1 MKEIIEDYIKLK
13 QKQAI
18 KEYKDKNNSS
28 NLLGIAL
35 FFILVT
41 VSVYW
46 ANETINLNKPAIV
59 NSK

>member
-46 ANETINLNKPAIV
+46 ANETIKLNKPAIV

>member
-35 FFILVT
+35 FFILIT

>member
-35 FFILVT
+35 FFILIT
-41 VSVYW
+41 VGVY
-46 ANETINLNKPAIV
+46 
-59 NSK
+59 

>member
-41 VSVYW
+41 GFVYL
-46 ANETINLNKPAIV
+46 AHENIKLNKPAIV
-59 NSK
+59 NLK

>member
-35 FFILVT
+35 FFILIT
-41 VSVYW
+41 GFVYL
-46 ANETINLNKPAIV
+46 AHENTKLNKPAIV

>member
-1 MKEIIEDYIKLK
+1 MEKLIEDYVKLK

-41 VSVYW
+41 VGVYW
-46 ANETINLNKPAIV
+46 ANETIKLNKPAIV

>member
-35 FFILVT
+35 FFILIT
-41 VSVYW
+41 VGVYW
-46 ANETINLNKPAIV
+46 ANETIKLNKPAIV

>member
-28 NLLGIAL
+28 NLLEIAL
-35 FFILVT
+35 FFILIT
-41 VSVYW
+41 VGVYW
-46 ANETINLNKPAIV
+46 ANETIKLNKPAIV

>member
-41 VSVYW
+41 GFVYL
-46 ANETINLNKPAIV
+46 AHENIKLNKPAIV

>member
-1 MKEIIEDYIKLK
+1 MEKLIEDYIRLK

-35 FFILVT
+35 FFILIT
-41 VSVYW
+41 VGVYW
-46 ANETINLNKPAIV
+46 ANETIKLNKPAIV